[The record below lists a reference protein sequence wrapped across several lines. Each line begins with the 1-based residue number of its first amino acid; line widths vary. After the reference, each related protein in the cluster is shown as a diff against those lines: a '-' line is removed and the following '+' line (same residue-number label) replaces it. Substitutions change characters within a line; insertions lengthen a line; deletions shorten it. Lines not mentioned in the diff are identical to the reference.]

1 MLFTI
6 KRKDSSRC
14 TAKQKNQLLLFEVID
29 NGDGFDTENTKQ
41 KNDHFSGIGISH
53 VDERIRL
60 MYGDAYGLTI
70 QSVIGTG
77 TTVTICLPLL
87 PKKSIRISKIK
98 NSQALIFLF

>member
-1 MLFTI
+1 
-6 KRKDSSRC
+6 
-14 TAKQKNQLLLFEVID
+14 
-29 NGDGFDTENTKQ
+29 
-41 KNDHFSGIGISH
+41 GIGISH

-87 PKKSIRISKIK
+87 LK
-98 NSQALIFLF
+98 NQSEY